1 MSKTAELNI
10 KPTKISLENR
20 RASYFEINASAV
32 EGFDCCGVSN
42 GSMDT
47 IDLVYRTLCG
57 ILYNFVPQSGHP
69 GGSISSGRFVNY
81 LLYNNL
87 DFDFSNP
94 DDPSADVVS
103 YAAGHKAL
111 GLYAAWALR
120 DEIMRI
126 THPGLLPEVKYR
138 LRLEDLLGFRRN
150 ATEDTPLF
158 LKFGAKPLDG
168 HPSPLCPFVKLSTG
182 ASGVGVASSVGLA
195 FGMMDS
201 YGKDKAPRL
210 HIVEGEG
217 GLTAGRAHEAIAGA
231 SSAGL
236 SNIILHLDWNQASID
251 SEHVCREGATP
262 GDYVQWTP
270 AELFHLHDW
279 NVVYVE
285 DGFDWRQI
293 AAAQKLALSMSNS
306 QPTAV
311 VYRTVKGWRYGI
323 EGRASHGS
331 GHGYCSDEFY
341 TGVIMP
347 FSKAFGIE
355 MPATTCKKQ
364 TATTIEATYYEM
376 LLGIRH
382 ALEDSRNVVQ
392 ELGERIA
399 KSRENLVARARIPR
413 TGAPDLAVVYDSAR
427 FNVDNPPPALQFKP
441 GDEPTLRGVLGD
453 ALGELNRASGG
464 ALIACSADLLES
476 TSVSKATK
484 GFAKGLFNAHANP
497 EARTLAVGG
506 ICEDAI
512 GGVVTGISACG
523 RHIGVSA
530 SYAAFIAA
538 LQHIPAR
545 LHAIGQQARHE
556 LDGKPFNP
564 IIMINGHA
572 GVRTGEDGPTHADVQ
587 ALQLLQGNFP
597 QGSCITL
604 TPWEAGEIWPLLI
617 TALHKRPAIIAP
629 FVTRPKDTVVDRVA
643 LGIPSYAAAA
653 KGLWPVMKGDA
664 VRADYRGCIV
674 LQGSDVMGEFVRG
687 VLPELKKRGVNMNIY
702 YISSLELFELL
713 PAEER
718 NAIFPQERAR
728 EAMGITGFT
737 LTTMQRWIQSEKG
750 RELSVHPFRFG
761 RFLSSGKAEKVMQE
775 AGIDA
780 AAQLAAVEKYMAE
793 FEKGF

>member
-1 MSKTAELNI
+1 MPEINEINL
-10 KPTKISLENR
+10 KPVKISLENR
-20 RASYFEINASAV
+20 RASYYEINGSAIQGI
-32 EGFDCCGVSN
+32 ECAGVSHE
-42 GSMDT
+42 SLDT
-47 IDLVYRTLCG
+47 LDLVYRTLCG

-69 GGSISSGRFVNY
+69 GGSISSGRFVNH

-87 DFDFSNP
+87 NFDFSNP
-94 DDPSADVVS
+94 DEMSADLVS

-126 THPGLLPEVKYR
+126 AHPELLPETRYR

-158 LKFGAKPLDG
+158 LKFGVKPLDG

-182 ASGVGVASSVGLA
+182 ASGVGVASSIGLA
-195 FGMMDS
+195 FGMIDS
-201 YGKDKAPRL
+201 YSRAKAPRL

-231 SSAGL
+231 ASAGL

-293 AAAQKLALSMSNS
+293 AVAQKLALGLGNS
-306 QPTAV
+306 QPTAI
-311 VYRTVKGWRYGI
+311 VYRTVKGWHYGI

-341 TGVIMP
+341 TSVIMP
-347 FSKAFGIE
+347 FSKAFGVN

-376 LLGIRH
+376 LLGIRK
-382 ALEDSRNVVQ
+382 ALEDSSKAVQ
-392 ELGERIA
+392 ELGERIVKA
-399 KSRENLVARARIPR
+399 HDNLTAQARTLRN
-413 TGAPDLAVVYDSAR
+413 GAPDISIVYDARR
-427 FNVDNPPPALQFKP
+427 FNCDNPPTSLQFKP
-441 GDEPTLRGVLGD
+441 GDEPTLRGALGD

-484 GFAKGLFNAHANP
+484 GFARGLFNASSNP
-497 EARTLAVGG
+497 ESRTLAVGG

-512 GGVVTGISACG
+512 GGVVTGMSAYG

-545 LHAIGQQARHE
+545 LHAIGQQARRE

-597 QGSCITL
+597 LGTCITL
-604 TPWEAGEIWPLLI
+604 TPWEAGEIWPLVL
-617 TALHKRPAIIAP
+617 TALQKRPAIIAP
-629 FVTRPKDTVVDRVA
+629 FVTRPKDTVVDRA
-643 LGIPSYAAAA
+643 TLGIPPYAAAA
-653 KGLWPVMKGDA
+653 KGLWQIMKGESGK
-664 VRADYRGCIV
+664 ADYRGSIV
-674 LQGSDVMGEFVRG
+674 IQGSDVMGEFVKG
-687 VLPELKKRGVNMNIY
+687 VLPELKRRGVNMNVY
-702 YISSLELFELL
+702 YVSSLELFELL

-718 NAIFPQERAR
+718 HAIFPQEQAR

-737 LTTMQRWIQSEKG
+737 LTTMQRWLQSEKG
-750 RELSVHPFRFG
+750 RELSVYPFRYG

-780 AAQLAAVEKYMAE
+780 AAQLVAVEKYMAE
-793 FEKGF
+793 FRK